1 MNKLST
7 SIIEGEIKR
16 SITIIAR
23 FCGVSDTLVIEIIK
37 KVFIN
42 K

>member
-1 MNKLST
+1 MSKLS
-7 SIIEGEIKR
+7 INLIENEVKR

-23 FCGVSDTLVIEIIK
+23 FCGVSDTLVIETIK
-37 KVFIN
+37 KLIN

>member
-1 MNKLST
+1 MNRLST
-7 SIIEGEIKR
+7 SLIEGEVKR

-23 FCGVSDTLVIEIIK
+23 FCGVSDTLVIETIK
-37 KVFIN
+37 KLIN

>member
-1 MNKLST
+1 MNKLSI
-7 SIIEGEIKR
+7 SIIEDEIKR

-23 FCGVSDTLVIEIIK
+23 FCGVSDTLVIDVIK
-37 KVFIN
+37 KIFI

>member
-7 SIIEGEIKR
+7 SIVEEEIKR

-23 FCGVSDTLVIEIIK
+23 FCGVSNTIVIETIK
-37 KVFIN
+37 KLI

>member
-7 SIIEGEIKR
+7 SIVEEEIKR
-16 SITIIAR
+16 GITIIAR
-23 FCGVSDTLVIEIIK
+23 FCGVSDTLVIDVIK
-37 KVFIN
+37 KIFI

>member
-7 SIIEGEIKR
+7 SIVEEEIKR

-23 FCGVSDTLVIEIIK
+23 FCDVSDTLVIETIK
-37 KVFIN
+37 KFI

>member
-1 MNKLST
+1 MNKS
-7 SIIEGEIKR
+7 SINVIEGEIKR

-23 FCGVSDTLVIEIIK
+23 FCGVSDILVIETIK
-37 KVFIN
+37 KFIN